1 MFVWPQKKKTPHTID
16 LSFLLN
22 AMPCWT
28 SHMCGSWQNKVSA
41 RQCWS
46 LGMTT
51 WMFVLSFTWER
62 YWWGVD
68 GSTCSNICLKSGGS
82 KCLKSNDA
90 DYYSR
95 DMLWNWILNTMG
107 PLRLTDKMAVS
118 VSSWEIMSRGKLQM
132 WPPAH
137 YVIALHPRWGWI
149 PSQRSWVWR
158 CSTYAT
164 PTEDPTTELWHPP
177 GITVLENIEVLGST
191 VEELLF
197 WPPSAHVQLQSE
209 APATNLQNNPQ
220 SFNDRKRSG
229 FLSSLLCMCA
239 CVS

>member
-1 MFVWPQKKKTPHTID
+1 
-16 LSFLLN
+16 
-22 AMPCWT
+22 MPCWT

-68 GSTCSNICLKSGGS
+68 GSTCSNTCLKSRGS

-95 DMLWNWILNTMG
+95 ELLCNWILNTMG

-118 VSSWEIMSRGKLQM
+118 LSLWEIMSRGKLQM
-132 WPPAH
+132 WPLAH
-137 YVIALHPRWGWI
+137 CVIALHPRWWWI
-149 PSQRSWVWR
+149 PSQRSWDRR
-158 CSTYAT
+158 CSTCSHSNRRPHHRPVASAGHNRVGKHWGVGFHCGRAAVLT
-164 PTEDPTTELWHPP
+164 PFCSCAAAEW
-177 GITVLENIEVLGST
+177 ST
-191 VEELLF
+191 CHKPAEQ
-197 WPPSAHVQLQSE
+197 PSI
-209 APATNLQNNPQ
+209 
-220 SFNDRKRSG
+220 F
-229 FLSSLLCMCA
+229 
-239 CVS
+239 